1 MNFDETQQ
9 TLEILTMGFYL
20 CLALMFVF
28 LLVTMVMFW
37 RFDILG
43 LLRERTG
50 IAAKRSAAA
59 FVEKNARTSGVLS
72 ASAEK
77 NFNDSL
83 SDTASPTFLTK
94 QWKRTED
101 VARRKLSGRQN
112 RESDNTDKL
121 PSQKLKNESPNAF
134 FTQAPTAGDKAAL
147 AGATSADTDLLVAA
161 AESGTDTD
169 MLVGGTELLEAEFV
183 LEKEVLVVHT
193 DAQLDQQQK

>member
-9 TLEILTMGFYL
+9 TLEMLTVGFYL

-28 LLVTMVMFW
+28 LLATMVMFW

-59 FVEKNARTSGVLS
+59 FVEKNARISGELS
-72 ASAEK
+72 ASTTKESSD
-77 NFNDSL
+77 FS
-83 SDTASPTFLTK
+83 SDTTISTPLIK
-94 QWKRTED
+94 QRKRAED
-101 VARRKLSGRQN
+101 VARRKLSGKQN
-112 RESDNTDKL
+112 QKSDNTDKL

-134 FTQAPTAGDKAAL
+134 PAQALVTGGKEAL
-147 AGATSADTDLLVAA
+147 AGATSADTDLLVCA

-169 MLVGGTELLEAEFV
+169 VLVDGTDLLETEFV

-193 DAQLDQQQK
+193 DVQLDK